1 MRLVL
6 RLRMDKTA
14 ADSATDSDTECSD
27 PGDALEVMEA
37 FCAEVEA
44 VGATVADVSR
54 RIEAVAARVAAAE
67 AARGIAET
75 PGQPAEGVRT
85 WCEARGLGSTVTPR
99 DLFRTILE
107 TAVTTDLAARTIR
120 LAPETAAALGFPEVV
135 SVFSVIRGL
144 PRLLV

>member
-6 RLRMDKTA
+6 RLRMDKP
-14 ADSATDSDTECSD
+14 DVVEDSDTECSD

-37 FCAEVEA
+37 FRAEVEA
-44 VGATVADVSR
+44 IGPAVADITR
-54 RIEAVAARVAAAE
+54 RIEAVAARVTAAE

-75 PGQPAEGVRT
+75 AGVPTQEIRA
-85 WCEARGLGSTVTPR
+85 WCETHGLGHTVTPR

-135 SVFSVIRGL
+135 SVFALIRGL

>member
-6 RLRMDKTA
+6 RLRMDKPGA
-14 ADSATDSDTECSD
+14 ETDSDTECSD
-27 PGDALEVMEA
+27 PGDALEAMDH
-37 FCAEVEA
+37 FLTEVEA

-75 PGQPAEGVRT
+75 AGVPGEGVRA
-85 WCEARGLGSTVTPR
+85 WCEARGLGPTVTPR

-120 LAPETAAALGFPEVV
+120 LAPETAVALGFPEVV
-135 SVFSVIRGL
+135 SVFAVIRGL